1 MAISSVLG
9 HPTPCPPSNSPLA
22 KAHRSTVPAKKAE
35 FINNGRPDLEE
46 AMISLEKHSLR
57 GKKLEDPRA
66 YYHSLIS
73 LCISHKSLHQGK
85 RLRAHLARIG
95 YKPGLFLDNQFIN
108 LYAKCGRVDMAREL
122 FDHLPERN
130 VVSWNALISGYCLN
144 ACFFDAVALFGTMIT
159 IGPRPNH
166 FTYLSA
172 LRASVGLRSLELAR
186 QIHSQLLKT
195 ALFRRTEVGNA
206 LINTYSEFGRPE
218 DAEAVYES
226 MVERDEVSWNS
237 LVAVNVRNRRA
248 ERAMVVFVDML
259 KEGQTPNEFTFGSL
273 LGSTDVAIIE
283 ELHAQVTKRGLGSNV
298 FTGTAL
304 LDAYARCGDPRAAW
318 LVFNSITQRNVI
330 AWNSIIDALF
340 GNNMVHE
347 GLELFLQ
354 MSEQGTVPDD
364 YTISILL
371 KATIPHFSI
380 FVGKQL
386 HGLAIKMG
394 LQTDTLIG
402 NSLIT
407 MYAKLE
413 GAAESWCVFKDISE
427 PDIISWNSMI
437 QSYVQNEKFEQALTL
452 FTEMRYSEIEPD
464 EFSFVSTLAA
474 CGSLAWHRN
483 GKEVHCELL
492 KRGLVRDAFVGS
504 ALIDMHAKSMAVH
517 DARKVFDA
525 IRNKDLITWNSMIAG
540 FAQSGYLDEVM
551 KLLSLIREEN
561 LEPDGFTFASI
572 LAACANATA
581 IQQGRQVHT
590 LILKSELNM
599 DTAVANA
606 LITMYSRTGSIRE
619 AKKVFSKLDDKN
631 IVSWTAMIGG
641 FAQGGHSEEALAM
654 FDQMENTGVKP
665 NGKTF
670 VTLLTACSYA
680 GMSSEAAKYFKL
692 MEAKYGIRPG
702 FDHYAC
708 MVDILGRAGR
718 LNEAEDLIRQMP
730 FEPDALVWRMLLS
743 ACRIHG
749 DLDRGQRSMERI
761 LAIEPGDS
769 AAYVL
774 LSNLY
779 AALGHWDGVVE
790 VRQLM
795 RKHGVKKEPGKS
807 WIELHN
813 AIHEFM
819 AGDRLHPQAD
829 EIYMNLRGLFKQMK
843 DEGYAPGIECIGG
856 VGKYKR

>member
-9 HPTPCPPSNSPLA
+9 HPSPCSPSNSPLA
-22 KAHRSTVPAKKAE
+22 KAHQSTILA
-35 FINNGRPDLEE
+35 NGRRGLEE
-46 AMISLEKHSLR
+46 AMISLENYSLK
-57 GKKLEDPRA
+57 GKKLEDLQA

-73 LCISHKSLHQGK
+73 LCISHKSLRQGN
-85 RLRAHLARIG
+85 RLRAHMARIG
-95 YKPGLFLDNQFIN
+95 YKPGVFLDNQFIN
-108 LYAKCGRVDMAREL
+108 LYAKCEQVDMAREL
-122 FDHLPERN
+122 FDQMPERN

-144 ACFFDAVALFGTMIT
+144 GCFIDAFALFETMIT
-159 IGPRPNH
+159 VGPRPNH
-166 FTYLSA
+166 LTYMSA
-172 LRASVGLRSLELAR
+172 LRALVGLRSLELAK

-195 ALFRRTEVGNA
+195 ALFHRTEVGNA

-237 LVAVNVRNRRA
+237 LIAVHVQNRHA
-248 ERAMVVFVDML
+248 ERAMAVFVDML

-273 LGSTDVAIIE
+273 LGTTDVAIIE

-304 LDAYARCGDPRAAW
+304 LDAYARCGNPRAAW
-318 LVFNSITQRNVI
+318 LVFDSITERNVI
-330 AWNSIIDALF
+330 AWNSIIDACF
-340 GNNMVHE
+340 GKNMVHE

-354 MSEQGTVPDD
+354 MSEQGTAPDD

-371 KATIPHFSI
+371 KATITHFSI

-386 HGLAIKMG
+386 HGLAIKGG

-413 GAAESWCVFKDISE
+413 GVAESWSVFKDISE
-427 PDIISWNSMI
+427 PDLISWNSMI
-437 QSYVQNEKFEQALTL
+437 QSYMQNEKFEQALTL
-452 FTEMRYSEIEPD
+452 FAEMRHSEIEPD
-464 EFSFVSTLAA
+464 EFSFVGALAA

-492 KRGLVRDAFVGS
+492 KRGLVPDAFVGS
-504 ALIDMHAKSMAVH
+504 ALIDMYAKSMAVY

-525 IRNKDLITWNSMIAG
+525 IRNKDLITWNTMVAG

-551 KLLSLIREEN
+551 KLLSLMREEN
-561 LEPDGFTFASI
+561 LEPDGFTFASV

-590 LILKSELNM
+590 LILKSEINM

-606 LITMYSRTGSIRE
+606 LITMYSRAGSIKE
-619 AKKVFSKLDDKN
+619 AEQVFSKLDDKN

-641 FAQGGHSEEALAM
+641 FVQGGYLKEALAM

-665 NGKTF
+665 NSKTF
-670 VTLLTACSYA
+670 VALLTACSYA
-680 GMSSEAAKYFKL
+680 GMSSEAGKYFKL
-692 MEAKYGIRPG
+692 MEARYKIRPG

-718 LNEAEDLIRQMP
+718 LNEAEDLIKQMP

-749 DLDRGQRSMERI
+749 DLDRGKRSMERI

-813 AIHEFM
+813 TIHEFM

-829 EIYMNLRGLFKQMK
+829 QIYLNLRGLFKQMK

-856 VGKYKR
+856 IGKYRR